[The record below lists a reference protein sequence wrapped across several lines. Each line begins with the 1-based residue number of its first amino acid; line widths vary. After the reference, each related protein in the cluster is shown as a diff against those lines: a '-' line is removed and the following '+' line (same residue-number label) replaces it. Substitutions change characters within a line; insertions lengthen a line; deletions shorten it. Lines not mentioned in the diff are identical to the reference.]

1 MSSLYYPNLTMAF
14 ELPGFGS
21 SKGRAQS
28 PVGKPES
35 RSDYQPAEKKGIAAR
50 PTPSHPPESTQDRY
64 TALSAGQRPQRRPDV
79 AGGLAVEVI
88 KTPRL
93 ETQAIPTQGR
103 TEAKATPLPERI
115 PAGLSAP
122 VRALAEAVLATNR
135 NWERWSDIPRSIQQ
149 VISVYD
155 IAHEQVY
162 TTSGMPT
169 SEIQK
174 LRERSVLEF
183 QRITQEIDTLRAS
196 GADITDRLVALLT
209 QLQEREAQVAA
220 DVAAL
225 VFLNTLLQD
234 GTIQYFLTQV
244 TGMSASLQVDYLL
257 KQDTQYARS
266 RLQQTARA
274 LRRYQNLASSQTL
287 NKLLDILPN
296 RSTYTELL
304 QRLSLL

>member
-1 MSSLYYPNLTMAF
+1 MFLDRFT
-14 ELPGFGS
+14 GGS
-21 SKGRAQS
+21 GGRRTSVNSESPRRRVADGQPATLS
-28 PVGKPES
+28 ASPETPTLRHTTLPVGQKPQS
-35 RSDYQPAEKKGIAAR
+35 
-50 PTPSHPPESTQDRY
+50 
-64 TALSAGQRPQRRPDV
+64 RPDR
-79 AGGLAVEVI
+79 AGGLAAGVI
-88 KTPRL
+88 GTPRL
-93 ETQAIPTQGR
+93 ETQAIPTQEGI
-103 TEAKATPLPERI
+103 EAKATPLPERI

-149 VISVYD
+149 VISAYD

-162 TTSGMPT
+162 ITFGMPT

>member
-1 MSSLYYPNLTMAF
+1 MFLDRFT
-14 ELPGFGS
+14 GGS
-21 SKGRAQS
+21 GGRRTSVNSESPCRRVADGQPATLS
-28 PVGKPES
+28 ASPETPTLRHTTLPVGQKPQS
-35 RSDYQPAEKKGIAAR
+35 
-50 PTPSHPPESTQDRY
+50 
-64 TALSAGQRPQRRPDV
+64 RPDR
-79 AGGLAVEVI
+79 AGGLAAGVI
-88 KTPRL
+88 GTPRL
-93 ETQAIPTQGR
+93 ETQAIPTQEGI
-103 TEAKATPLPERI
+103 EAKATPLPERI

-135 NWERWSDIPRSIQQ
+135 NWQRWSDIPRSIQQ
-149 VISVYD
+149 VISAYD

-162 TTSGMPT
+162 ITFGMPT

-196 GADITDRLVALLT
+196 GADITDRLVALLS

-304 QRLSLL
+304 QKLSLI